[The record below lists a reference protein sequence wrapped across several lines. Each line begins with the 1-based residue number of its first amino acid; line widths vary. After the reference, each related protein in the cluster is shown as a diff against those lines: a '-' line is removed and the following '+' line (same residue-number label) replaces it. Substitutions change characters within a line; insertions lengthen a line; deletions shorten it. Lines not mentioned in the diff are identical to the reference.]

1 MTAAPVPRLRVAV
14 PFVLLALIWG
24 STWLVIRDQLGTVP
38 PGWSVTWRFALSTVA
53 MFALAWWR
61 GNPLRLDARGQKL
74 AFLIGAPQF
83 ALNFQLVYRSELH
96 LTSGVVA
103 IVFTLLFAYNA
114 VLSRIFLGRKLEARF
129 VAGSAI
135 AIVGIALL
143 LLNETRRGG
152 IQGGGDVWLGTAMVL
167 AAILCASSANVL
179 QSTRAA
185 ERLPIFTLL
194 AWAMLWGTLVNA
206 VLAWVLSGPPQFEP
220 RLTYGLGVAYLA
232 LIGSVAAFPLYFRLL
247 RDIGAAQGG
256 YVNVVV
262 PIVAMTLST
271 LFEGYRWSALA
282 VVGVV
287 VALSGMAVALS
298 GRSAAATELQAS
310 ARKPS
315 TKVG

>member
-1 MTAAPVPRLRVAV
+1 MTAANAQTTQRWQPRVV
-14 PFVLLALIWG
+14 IPFLLLSLIWG

-38 PGWSVTWRFALSTVA
+38 PGWSVTWRFALATVA

-61 GNPLRLDARGQKL
+61 GNPLRLDSRGQL
-74 AFLIGAPQF
+74 MALLIGAPQF
-83 ALNFQLVYRSELH
+83 ALNFQLVYRAEQH

-114 VLSRIFLGRKLEARF
+114 VLGRVFLGRKLSARF

-143 LLNETRRGG
+143 LLNEMQRVGL
-152 IQGGGDVWLGTAMVL
+152 GGGNVWLGTAMTL

-179 QSTRAA
+179 QSTNAV

-194 AWAMLWGTLVNA
+194 AWALLWGTLVNA
-206 VLAWVLSGPPQFEP
+206 VLAWAIAGPPVFEP
-220 RLTYGLGVAYLA
+220 RLGYVLGVAYLA
-232 LIGSVAAFPLYFRLL
+232 LVGSVAAFPLYFRLL

-262 PIVAMTLST
+262 PIVAMSLST
-271 LFEGYRWSALA
+271 VFEGYRWSMLA
-282 VVGVV
+282 VAGVV
-287 VALSGMAVALS
+287 IALSGMAIAL
-298 GRSAAATELQAS
+298 S

-315 TKVG
+315 T

>member
-1 MTAAPVPRLRVAV
+1 MNPPAAQAAPRWRPRPNLRVLV
-14 PFVLLALIWG
+14 PFVLLSLIWG

-38 PGWSVTWRFALSTVA
+38 PGWSVTWRFVLATVA

-61 GNPLRLDARGQKL
+61 KNPLRLDARGQL
-74 AFLIGAPQF
+74 MAFLIGAPQF
-83 ALNFQLVYRSELH
+83 ALNFQLVYRSEQH

-103 IVFTLLFAYNA
+103 IIFTLLFAYNA
-114 VLSRIFLGRKLEARF
+114 VLARVFLGRKLSARF
-129 VAGSAI
+129 VVGSII

-143 LLNETRRGG
+143 LLNETQRVG
-152 IQGGGDVWLGTAMVL
+152 IVPSGGGGDVWLGTAMVL

-179 QSTRAA
+179 QSTRAV

-194 AWAMLWGTLVNA
+194 AWALLWGALVNA
-206 VLAWVLSGPPQFEP
+206 VLAWAISGPPTFEP
-220 RLTYGLGVAYLA
+220 RLGYALGVAYLA
-232 LIGSVAAFPLYFRLL
+232 LVGSVAAFPLYFRLL
-247 RDIGAAQGG
+247 RDIGAAQGA

-282 VVGVV
+282 VAGVV
-287 VALSGMAVALS
+287 VALAGMAVALS
-298 GRSAAATELQAS
+298 

-315 TKVG
+315 T

>member
-1 MTAAPVPRLRVAV
+1 MTTLAALRPRVVV

-38 PGWSVTWRFALSTVA
+38 PGWSVTWRFMLAAAA
-53 MFALAWWR
+53 MFVLAR
-61 GNPLRLDARGQKL
+61 GRRNPLRLDSRGQVL

-83 ALNFQLVYRSELH
+83 ALNFQLVYRSEQH

-114 VLSRIFLGRKLEARF
+114 VLSRVFLGRRLEARF
-129 VAGSAI
+129 IAGSAI

-143 LLNETRRGG
+143 LLNEKQRVGFG
-152 IQGGGDVWLGTAMVL
+152 SGDVWLGTAMVL

-179 QSTRAA
+179 QSTRAV

-194 AWAMLWGTLVNA
+194 AWAMLWGALVNA
-206 VLAWVLSGPPQFEP
+206 ILAWAISGPPQFEL
-220 RLTYGLGVAYLA
+220 RLTYALGVAYLA

-256 YVNVVV
+256 YVNVLV

-282 VVGVV
+282 VAGVV

-298 GRSAAATELQAS
+298 ARS
-310 ARKPS
+310 PS

>member
-1 MTAAPVPRLRVAV
+1 MTAAPAQAAPHWRPRVV
-14 PFVLLALIWG
+14 IPFVLLSLIWG

-38 PGWSVTWRFALSTVA
+38 PGWSVTWRFAIATVA
-53 MFALAWWR
+53 MFALARWR
-61 GNPLRLDARGQKL
+61 KNPLRLDSRGQLL
-74 AFLIGAPQF
+74 ALLIGAPQF
-83 ALNFQLVYRSELH
+83 ALNFQLVYRAEQH

-114 VLSRIFLGRKLEARF
+114 MLGRVFLGRKLSARF
-129 VAGSAI
+129 LAGSGI
-135 AIVGIALL
+135 AIIGIALL
-143 LLNETRRGG
+143 LINETQRAGFA
-152 IQGGGDVWLGTAMVL
+152 GDNVWLGTAMTL

-179 QSTRAA
+179 QSTPAA

-194 AWAMLWGTLVNA
+194 AWALLWGALVNG
-206 VLAWVLSGPPQFEP
+206 VLAWAISGPPQFEP
-220 RLTYGLGVAYLA
+220 RLGYALGVAYLA
-232 LIGSVAAFPLYFRLL
+232 LVGSVAAFPLYFRLL

-282 VVGVV
+282 VAGVV

-298 GRSAAATELQAS
+298 
-310 ARKPS
+310 ARRPS
-315 TKVG
+315 T

>member
-1 MTAAPVPRLRVAV
+1 MTAANAQTTPRWQPRVVV
-14 PFVLLALIWG
+14 PFVLLSLIWG

-38 PGWSVTWRFALSTVA
+38 PGWSVTWRFVLATLA

-61 GNPLRLDARGQKL
+61 GNPLRLDARGQL
-74 AFLIGAPQF
+74 MAFLIGAPQF

-103 IVFTLLFAYNA
+103 IIFTLLFAYNA
-114 VLSRIFLGRKLEARF
+114 VLARVFLGRKLSARF
-129 VAGSAI
+129 VIGSII

-143 LLNETRRGG
+143 LLNETQRTGTAASPV
-152 IQGGGDVWLGTAMVL
+152 GGDVWLGTAMVL

-179 QSTRAA
+179 QSTRAV

-194 AWAMLWGTLVNA
+194 AWALLWGALVNA
-206 VLAWVLSGPPQFEP
+206 VLAWAISGPPTFEP
-220 RLTYGLGVAYLA
+220 RIGYALGVAYLA
-232 LIGSVAAFPLYFRLL
+232 LVGSVAAFPLYFRLL
-247 RDIGAAQGG
+247 RDIGAAQGA

-282 VVGVV
+282 VAGVV
-287 VALSGMAVALS
+287 VALAGMAVALS
-298 GRSAAATELQAS
+298 

-315 TKVG
+315 T